1 MLPSSLR
8 DDFPFLR
15 QIHPNGNPWVYLD
28 SAATTLK
35 PLPVIQ
41 AITAAMSLHSTN
53 VHRSVHGLGDVT
65 TEKYETA
72 RRKVARFIG
81 AETHEIVFVRNTTE
95 ALNLVAQGY
104 DRKGVTLASWGE
116 HHSNLLPWQR
126 GGLRGV
132 APLDNGSPNL
142 PRMMEEL
149 KKGDVS
155 IVTVSHIS
163 NVTGI
168 KTEIR
173 ELADAAHRAGAI
185 LVVDA
190 AQSVGRI
197 PIDVQELDCDFLAF
211 SGHKMYGPSGIG
223 VLYGK
228 AEKLLELRAS
238 LLGGGTVESV
248 TVNGQVARP
257 LPWKLEAGTPAI
269 EATIALGA
277 AVDYLQQWGMDEVAE
292 HESALAQYAAS
303 QFKQLNPR
311 LQSSWHS
318 EGSSVGSF
326 SFYLQNESSHVM
338 ARTLSDRYGIC
349 VRSGYLCA
357 QPLLEHWKV
366 PPVIRLSFGIYNRTE
381 DIDYCF
387 HAIQE
392 ILRSLAVK

>member
-1 MLPSSLR
+1 MLPSSIR
-8 DDFPFLR
+8 DDFPFLQ
-15 QIHPNGNPWVYLD
+15 QIHPNGKPWIYLD

-41 AITAAMSLHSTN
+41 AMSAAMSLYSTN
-53 VHRSVHGLGDVT
+53 VHRSVYGPGDAT
-65 TEKYETA
+65 TEKYEAA
-72 RRKVARFIG
+72 RRNIARFIG
-81 AETHEIVFVRNTTE
+81 AESHEIVFVRNTTE
-95 ALNLVAQGY
+95 ALNLVAHGY
-104 DRKGVTLASWGE
+104 ERKGVTLASWGE
-116 HHSNLLPWQR
+116 HHSNLLPWRR
-126 GGLRGV
+126 GRLRCV
-132 APLDNGSPNL
+132 APMENGSPNL
-142 PRMMEEL
+142 SRMMEEL

-168 KTEIR
+168 KTAIR
-173 ELADAAHRAGAI
+173 ELADAVHQAGAI

-197 PIDVQELDCDFLAF
+197 PLDMQELDCDFLAF

-228 AEKLLELRAS
+228 ADKLLHLKPI

-248 TVNGQVARP
+248 TADSQVDRP

-269 EATIALGA
+269 EAAIALGA
-277 AVDYLQQWGMDEVAE
+277 AVDYLQQWGMDAVAE
-292 HESALAQYAAS
+292 HESALAEYAANKFEQMS
-303 QFKQLNPR
+303 PR

-318 EGSSVGSF
+318 GDEAIGSF
-326 SFYLQNESSHVM
+326 SFYLHNESSHVM

-357 QPLLEHWKV
+357 QPLLEHWKA
-366 PPVIRLSFGIYNRTE
+366 PPVMRLSFGIYNTTE
-381 DIDYCF
+381 EIDYCF
-387 HAIQE
+387 NSLLE
-392 ILRSLAVK
+392 ILRSLGVK